1 MTSESGAEDPHLAR
15 FREIVAGLETDDIHT
30 MLDQVMGG
38 GAFAARRANRPD
50 LRRALPPQRQVITV
64 RVDLHEATPPIWRR
78 LELRSDLSLAEVHEV
93 IQVAFDWAG
102 YHLWRFAAGG
112 HPFDLDAQ
120 LFLCPFDVEEGEENG
135 LPAGDVR
142 LGELLQERG
151 DRLGYVYDYGDD
163 WDLRIV
169 VESVREAP
177 EDAAPAR
184 AIGGR
189 RAAPPEDCGGLRDAA
204 DLAAV
209 LEDPAHFDVDELD
222 RELVAG
228 ASPLGDLTADDG
240 VPPLL
245 AEPLDRLRRT
255 ASGRDLRARAALLGP
270 EVDLPEGASWDDALN
285 AVTWFLEQAAQEGGI
300 PLTGAGYLRPA
311 VVEEASAVVPS
322 MAHWIGLKNREVQCT
337 PLLDFRDALQRAKIL
352 RKYKGALLPTRR
364 ALAAFEAGA
373 VKELVLE
380 SLIPAPGGFEHVA
393 SVLLLTH
400 VATAT
405 PGAAVSAGDV
415 ARALT
420 ELGWHVGHGPVPT
433 ASLVDLPAWQLLI
446 NVGEVGSRKAW
457 RHGAFSSEAMLLA
470 REALGR

>member
-15 FREIVAGLETDDIHT
+15 FREIVAGLETDDIHAT
-30 MLDQVMGG
+30 LDQVMGA
-38 GAFAARRANRPD
+38 GAFAVRRANRPD
-50 LRRALPPQRQVITV
+50 LRRSLPPQRQVITV

-93 IQVAFDWAG
+93 IQVAFDWAD

-169 VESVREAP
+169 VESVRDAA

-189 RAAPPEDCGGLRDAA
+189 RAAPPEDCGGLRDAV
-204 DLAAV
+204 DLAEV
-209 LEDPAHFDVDELD
+209 LEDPAHIDVDALD
-222 RELVAG
+222 HQLVAG
-228 ASPLGDLTADDG
+228 ASSLGDPTADAG

-255 ASGRDLRARAALLGP
+255 ASGRDLKARAALLGP
-270 EVDLPEGASWDDALN
+270 EVDIPEGTSWDDALK

-300 PLTGAGYLRPA
+300 PLTGAGYLRPS

-380 SLIPAPGGFEHVA
+380 SLIPQDGFEHVA

-400 VATAT
+400 VATT
-405 PGAAVSAGDV
+405 KPGAAVPTGDV
-415 ARALT
+415 ALALT
-420 ELGWHVGHGPVPT
+420 ELGWQVGHGPVPT

-457 RHGAFSSEAMLLA
+457 RHGAFSPEAMLLA